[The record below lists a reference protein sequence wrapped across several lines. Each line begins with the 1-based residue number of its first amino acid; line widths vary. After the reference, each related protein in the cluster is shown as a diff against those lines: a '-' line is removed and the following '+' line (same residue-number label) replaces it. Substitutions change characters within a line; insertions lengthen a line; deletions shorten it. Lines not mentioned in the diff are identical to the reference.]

1 MLREVR
7 PLPMP
12 TGDRVLDV
20 LDDLAAALS
29 GSGPVVLPVPTDDP
43 ARAARLSAALGAG
56 FPLVAGEDDPDDP
69 TAFVV
74 ATSGSVGTP
83 KAALLPVSAL
93 RASIAATARRL
104 ARSAP
109 PTDPVDA
116 RALIS
121 GQDPTSRS
129 SHPGSDPASRSSQ
142 WLLTLPAEHVAG
154 LQVLLRS
161 VAAGSVPTVLDTSVP
176 FTAERFLDAAGRI
189 SGGPRYASLVPTQ
202 LHRILL
208 DAEATAALAEFDAV
222 LVGGDAA
229 PADLIER
236 AEAAGVRAVVSYGMT
251 ETCGGCVYD
260 GRPLEGIE
268 IALQTGDV
276 ADDAEN
282 GMNAEQRPH
291 VPGAG
296 RIDLSGPVIARGY
309 RNRPR
314 DGAFALGTPRTF
326 RTSDHGV
333 LRDGALIVL
342 GRLDDVLITGGVKV
356 DPAAVE
362 HALSIAP
369 GVAEVVVVGI
379 PHAEWGS
386 AVTAVVTREGDA
398 VPDLETLRALAATAL
413 GPAAAPRHLLVV
425 PVFPT
430 IGPGKPDR
438 AAIRELAAH
447 ALTAEW

>member
-1 MLREVR
+1 MVIAARGGAGGTAGGGTDDARETGRRVR

-29 GSGPVVLPVPTDDP
+29 GADP
-43 ARAARLSAALGAG
+43 LSCRCPPRPSRAARLSAALGAG
-56 FPLVAGEDDPDDP
+56 SPLAAGEDDPDDP

-74 ATSGSVGTP
+74 ATSGSGHAEGG
-83 KAALLPVSAL
+83 AAAGVAL
-93 RASIAATARRL
+93 RASIAATARGL
-104 ARSAP
+104 AQSAP
-109 PTDPVDA
+109 SLDA

-121 GQDPTSRS
+121 GSDPASRS

-189 SGGPRYASLVPTQ
+189 GGGPRYSSLVPTQ

-282 GMNAEQRPH
+282 GISASSA
-291 VPGAG
+291 VPCPAPAGSTSAG
-296 RIDLSGPVIARGY
+296 R
-309 RNRPR
+309 
-314 DGAFALGTPRTF
+314 
-326 RTSDHGV
+326 
-333 LRDGALIVL
+333 
-342 GRLDDVLITGGVKV
+342 
-356 DPAAVE
+356 
-362 HALSIAP
+362 
-369 GVAEVVVVGI
+369 
-379 PHAEWGS
+379 
-386 AVTAVVTREGDA
+386 
-398 VPDLETLRALAATAL
+398 
-413 GPAAAPRHLLVV
+413 
-425 PVFPT
+425 
-430 IGPGKPDR
+430 
-438 AAIRELAAH
+438 
-447 ALTAEW
+447 